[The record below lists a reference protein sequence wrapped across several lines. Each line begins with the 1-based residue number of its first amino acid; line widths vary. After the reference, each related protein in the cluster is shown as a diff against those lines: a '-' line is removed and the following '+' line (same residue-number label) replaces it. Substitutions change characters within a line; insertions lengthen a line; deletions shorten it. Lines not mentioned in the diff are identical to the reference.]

1 MRTLRSAPCLPE
13 AELHDAFTDRA
24 SSGTPAH
31 VRACPACST
40 KWEALSELAAAIQE
54 EPLVD
59 RSDAARVESRRLV
72 LQRARSADPA
82 VAAQRWRRRALVSL
96 AAAAAAVGLTL
107 ALVPGG
113 RHAANSREPRLSPAL
128 VNRGH
133 VHAGQDA
140 RFTIVSGAPD
150 EVVRVFDGT
159 VTLSVDPLRPGERFR
174 VLVGDSEVEVH
185 GTVFDV
191 TAVSDRLTAVR
202 VSEGLVEVRPEGQ
215 PGVTLS
221 AGDRWAPIAPSSPS
235 VPNEA
240 RRPEVE
246 ETAVSTPR
254 PPSLPR
260 RVPGREPPT
269 AEPTPR
275 RAAVPN
281 DSESAFQEGWTALR
295 EAEHSAAAEAFARV
309 DPSSPM
315 VEDAA
320 FWRAVALGRAGRDEA
335 ATREFEVFLAR
346 YPRSARRGEATVS
359 LGWLLLRQGRGD
371 QARARFEEAGRDAD
385 VAVRRSAQRG
395 LRALPAGPP

>member
-40 KWEALSELAAAIQE
+40 KWEALSELAGALRDV
-54 EPLVD
+54 PPVD
-59 RSDAARVESRRLV
+59 RSEVARAESRRLV
-72 LQRARSADPA
+72 LHRARSAEPPVD
-82 VAAQRWRRRALVSL
+82 AQRWRRWALVGL
-96 AAAAAAVGLTL
+96 ATVAAAVGLAV
-107 ALVPGG
+107 ALLPGARDVADSG
-113 RHAANSREPRLSPAL
+113 EPRRSPVP

-133 VHAGQDA
+133 VHAAEDA
-140 RFTIVSGAPD
+140 RFTIVRGAPD
-150 EVVRVFDGT
+150 EVVRVFDGS

-221 AGDRWAPIAPSSPS
+221 AGDRWAPTAPSSPS
-235 VPNEA
+235 VRNAA
-240 RRPEVE
+240 RQPGIE
-246 ETAVSTPR
+246 ETAVSTPS

-260 RVPGREPPT
+260 RVPGREPTT
-269 AEPTPR
+269 ADPTPR
-275 RAAVPN
+275 NGAVPD
-281 DSESAFQEGWTALR
+281 DSETAFQEGWTALR

-315 VEDAA
+315 AEDAA
-320 FWRAVALGRAGRDEA
+320 FWHAVALGRAGRDEA
-335 ATREFEVFLAR
+335 ATRAFEAYLAR
-346 YPRSARRGEATVS
+346 HPRSARRGEATVS
-359 LGWLLLRQGRGD
+359 LGWLHLRQGRRD
-371 QARARFEEAGRDAD
+371 QARARFEEAGHDTD
-385 VAVRRSAQRG
+385 STVRLSAQRG
-395 LRALPAGPP
+395 LRALPAGAP